1 MKQLYILVAMLL
13 LSISAFAQDG
23 RSLYNK
29 YSDFENVEAVY
40 ISPAMFRLIGK
51 IPDVQMEGESVNFGP
66 IIKSLSGLYVLSIKE
81 DRIAQDLTDD
91 VNRFIKKDQYELLM
105 EAKDNGEVT
114 RMYTLGD
121 DFFVNSFVLLTREGN
136 EVNFICLDGTIPR
149 DQLENLIADVVA
161 KEEAQ
166 EAGNN

>member
-1 MKQLYILVAMLL
+1 MKQLYILVAMLM

-29 YSDFENVEAVY
+29 YSDYDNVEAVY

-51 IPDVQMEGESVNFGP
+51 IPDVEMNGENVNLGP
-66 IIKSLSGLYVLSIKE
+66 IIKSLTGLYILSIKE
-81 DRIAQDLTDD
+81 DGIAQDLTDD
-91 VNRFIKKDQYELLM
+91 VNHFIKKGQYELLM

-114 RMYTLGD
+114 RMYTVGD
-121 DFFVNSFVLLTREGN
+121 DFVVNSFVLLAREGN

-149 DQLENLIADVVA
+149 NQLEDLIAKA
-161 KEEAQ
+161 AS
-166 EAGNN
+166 N